1 MRLLPW
7 WRGWDVRSAAGVVS
21 LLLPVHFQVVALAE
35 PFEARSDEILDSPQV
50 FLVGGLG
57 AERQRA

>member
-1 MRLLPW
+1 
-7 WRGWDVRSAAGVVS
+7 VAGVVS

-35 PFEARSDEILDSPQV
+35 SFEARSNELLDSPQI
-50 FLVGGLG
+50 FLVCGLG